1 MNDPQASS
9 EARGEALSRLQGG
22 PEAAG
27 RTDARRGFDA
37 AQTDGGTELKGPAAI
52 QQHIASLPNR
62 PGVYRMLDARGEV
75 LYVGKANSLRKR
87 LPAYTK
93 TEGLSARLARMV
105 ALTRDLDVTTTA
117 SEVEALLLEC
127 NMIKR
132 HRPPFNIV
140 LRDDKSFPYIYVGKT
155 TPEQP
160 FPRIGRHR
168 GAKRRDSDYYGPF
181 ASSGA
186 VNETLGALLRA
197 FPIRSCADTIFQ
209 NRSRPCL
216 QYQIKRCTAPCVGRI
231 GPEDYG
237 RLVEQTREFLSGRS
251 SAIQAALQAEMEAA
265 SERLEFEQA
274 AAIRD
279 RLRALAHISSHQG
292 INVSSVDDAD
302 VIALAR
308 EAGQA
313 CVQVFFYRGGRNYG
327 NRPYYPTHVQDAEP
341 PELLEAF
348 LGQFYAERPPPGTIL
363 LSDPPA
369 SQDLLAEALAVR
381 AGRKV
386 RLAVPQRGARR
397 KLLGQAQLNARHALA
412 RKLAESGSQA
422 RLLKQLGERLDLP
435 EMPARIEVYDNSHT
449 MGTHALGAFIVA
461 GPEGLNK
468 SAYRKFTIKDEA
480 LTPGDDYAMMRE
492 VLTRRFT
499 RLQKEDPE
507 RRSGQWPDL
516 IVIDGGAGQLGAARE
531 VLESCGVT
539 DLSLLAIAKG
549 PDRDAGRETLHVAGR
564 TPFKL
569 DQRDPVLYFLQRL
582 RDEAHRF
589 AISSHRAKRAKA
601 LGRSALDRI
610 PGVGARR
617 KRALLSHF
625 GSVRAIETAGLL
637 DLERVPGVSKAVA
650 KAVYDAFHDQ
660 S

>member
-1 MNDPQASS
+1 MNDPRS
-9 EARGEALSRLQGG
+9 GETMSRPQHSR
-22 PEAAG
+22 EAAG
-27 RTDARRGFDA
+27 DAGDVEARPGADA
-37 AQTDGGTELKGPAAI
+37 VQKDAGTELKGAVAI
-52 QQHIASLPNR
+52 QRHISSLPNG

-75 LYVGKANSLRKR
+75 LYVGKAKSLRKR

-93 TEGLSARLARMV
+93 TEGLSARLQRMV
-105 ALTRDLDVTTTA
+105 ALTRDLDVTTTS

-132 HRPPFNIV
+132 HRPTFNIV
-140 LRDDKSFPYIYVGKT
+140 LRDDKSFPYIYVNKT

-168 GAKRRDSDYYGPF
+168 GAKRGDSDYFGPF

-197 FPIRSCADTIFQ
+197 FPIRSCPDTIFQ

-231 GPEDYG
+231 GPEAYG

-251 SAIQAALQAEMEAA
+251 SAIQAGLQAEMQAA

-274 AAIRD
+274 AAVRD

-302 VIALAR
+302 VIALSR

-313 CVQVFFYRGGRNYG
+313 CLQVFFYRGGRNYG
-327 NRPYYPTHVQDAEP
+327 NRAYHPTHTQDAEP

-348 LGQFYAERPPPGTIL
+348 LGQFYAERPPPRMIL

-369 SQDLLAEALAVR
+369 SQELLAEALAVR

-386 RLAVPQRGARR
+386 RLVVPQRGARR
-397 KLLGQAQLNARHALA
+397 KLVEQAQLNARHALA

-422 RLLKQLGERLDLP
+422 RLLRQLGERLDLP
-435 EMPARIEVYDNSHT
+435 EMPARIEVYDNSHI
-449 MGTHALGAFIVA
+449 MGTHALGAFVVA

-468 SAYRKFTIKDEA
+468 SAYRKFTIRNEA
-480 LTPGDDYAMMRE
+480 LAPGDDYAMMRE

-516 IVIDGGAGQLGAARE
+516 VVIDGGSGQLATARG

-549 PDRDAGRETLHVAGR
+549 PDRDAGRETLHAPGR
-564 TPFKL
+564 APFKL

-610 PGVGARR
+610 PGIGARR